1 MIQYK
6 ENPFY
11 LTEEQVQWVES
22 TYDSMSLEEKIG
34 QLFCPIVFTKDE
46 KELKELVE
54 TKHIGGMLY
63 REGPGEELRQS
74 HKILQDASR
83 IPLLTASNLE
93 YGGNGSAIEGTYY
106 GREMLAAAT
115 GDVERAYQLGKVSCS
130 EGAAVGVNW
139 SFAPVVDLDL
149 NYHNP
154 ITNVRTFGSNLQTV
168 IDMGKAYIRGAKE
181 EGVATSVK
189 HFPGDGVDERDQHL
203 VTSVNALSCKEW
215 NESYGKI
222 YKEMIEAGTLTVMAA
237 HIALPAYEE
246 YFDQKP
252 CERILPATLSENL
265 LKKLLREQ
273 LEFNGL
279 IVTDATPMVG
289 FCSAMDRATAVPLSI
304 ENGCDMFLFNRNMEE
319 DFRLMREGYE
329 KGILSDARLE
339 EAVKRILATKAAM
352 HLPEK
357 QEKGQLVP
365 DASALDI
372 LNCET
377 YDRWAK
383 ECADEGV
390 TLVKDIQKLLPIDPK
405 KHKRVL
411 LELMGDF
418 PSNKRVC
425 ESFVRELEARG
436 FEVTVYEPEGFEVM
450 EDSVESFKSRY
461 DLIFYVGN
469 IETASNKTVSR
480 LNWHTMFGLGN
491 NMPWMVHEMPALF
504 VSVGSPYHLL
514 DAPMIKTFVN
524 GYCNSEYVIHAVVE
538 KLCGDSEF
546 KGKSPI
552 DPFCG
557 KPDLKL

>member
-74 HKILQDASR
+74 HKILQDASK

-154 ITNVRTFGSNLQTV
+154 ITNVRTFGSDLQTV

-215 NESYGKI
+215 DESYGKI

-273 LEFNGL
+273 LGFNGL

-390 TLVKDIQKLLPIDPK
+390 TLVKDIQNLLPIDPK

-425 ESFVRELEARG
+425 ESFARELEVRG

-504 VSVGSPYHLL
+504 VSVGNPYHLL

-557 KPDLKL
+557 KLDLKL